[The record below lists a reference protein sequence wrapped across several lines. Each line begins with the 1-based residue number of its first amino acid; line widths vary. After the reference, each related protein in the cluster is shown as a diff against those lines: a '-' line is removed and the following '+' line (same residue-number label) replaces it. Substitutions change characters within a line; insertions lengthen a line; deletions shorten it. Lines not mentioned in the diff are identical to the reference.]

1 MFLISASMERSGSR
15 WYYNL
20 ANDLAISAGYPDA
33 REVRERYG
41 LHAILTTE
49 NCNLPRQGARKLNS
63 LDRVSRETDL
73 FTVKTHRR
81 PSPAMRRRLADGR
94 VKAAYIC
101 RDLRDVIVSGLEAG
115 VVKRAKGG
123 IPRILML
130 GPYRGFARLHTVEG
144 GILWARMQL
153 IPRWKAWLSCPSVL
167 VTRYEDLLA
176 DTCGQLRCLADH
188 FGLDV
193 SDEQIEGVV
202 DTYRKDNAT
211 RSGAEKPAYLN
222 KGVIG
227 RFREVMSAEEQAL
240 CRKRLRRYLDK
251 MGYLD

>member
-49 NCNLPRQGARKLNS
+49 NCNLPWQGARTLRR

-81 PSPAMRRRLADGR
+81 PSQAMRRRLADGR

-115 VVKRAKGG
+115 VVKRAGG
-123 IPRILML
+123 NVPRILKL
-130 GPYRGFARLHTVEG
+130 GPYRGFARLHTVDG
-144 GILWARMQL
+144 GILWARLQL
-153 IPRWKAWLSCPSVL
+153 IPRWNAWVNCPSVL

-176 DTCGQLRCLADH
+176 DTAGQLRRLADH

-202 DTYRKDNAT
+202 GTYRKGNAA
-211 RSGAEKPAYLN
+211 RGAAEKRASLN
-222 KGVIG
+222 KGVVG
-227 RFREVMSAEEQAL
+227 RYKEVMSAQEQAL
-240 CRKRLRRYLDK
+240 CRKRLRRYLDR
-251 MGYLD
+251 MGYLE